1 MKLWG
6 AEQSVRGADNA
17 CADGPARI
25 AVDCTPMASISGWLA
40 LAFIV
45 LAASVPLLF
54 RLREHKRAT
63 PESSTIKGHVWLGLV
78 TSLAAFLHT
87 GLVLPEL
94 GSEAA
99 VGGGTIAFF
108 AGAIAFMV
116 MIAHAG
122 LGLGLRNLKI
132 KDRAARRRRH
142 ATTAAILASIVL
154 VHVIL
159 LLRAS
164 HS

>member
-1 MKLWG
+1 
-6 AEQSVRGADNA
+6 
-17 CADGPARI
+17 
-25 AVDCTPMASISGWLA
+25 MASLSGWFA
-40 LAFIV
+40 LACIV
-45 LAASVPLLF
+45 LAAMVPLAY
-54 RLREHKRAT
+54 RAREHKRASVDSPAT
-63 PESSTIKGHVWLGLV
+63 RAHVMLGLL
-78 TSLAAFLHT
+78 TSLSAFLHT

-122 LGLGLRNLKI
+122 LGLGLRNPKI
-132 KDRAARRRRH
+132 RDRAARRRRH
-142 ATTAAILASIVL
+142 ATTAALLGTIVV
-154 VHVIL
+154 VHVAL

-164 HS
+164 HG